1 MKERTTMTNS
11 IKVDIVSDIA
21 CPWCTVGYQR
31 LQQAITEMDLQDQ
44 VEIEWHPFE
53 INPDMPPEGEDLS
66 AHSARKY
73 GTTPEEIRRFRTQL
87 TELGAEL
94 GFTFDFFDG
103 MKIVNTQ
110 DAHILLAYARE
121 QGKQTELK
129 LRLFSALF
137 SERKDVSDRQILAQE
152 LDAVG
157 LDVDAA
163 MAELQNNTARQ
174 RVQDKEA
181 FWHHQ
186 GVSGVP
192 TIIFNQTDALTGAQ
206 PVEVYKQ
213 ILTKL
218 MASFR

>member
-1 MKERTTMTNS
+1 MKNS
-11 IKVDIVSDIA
+11 IKVDIVSDVA
-21 CPWCTVGYQR
+21 CPWCIVGYQR
-31 LQQAITEMDLQDQ
+31 LQQAISGMGLEDR

-53 INPDMPPEGEDLS
+53 INPDMPPEGEELS

-73 GTTPEEIRRFRTQL
+73 GTTPEESRRFRAQL

-110 DAHILLAYARE
+110 DAHVLLEYAHE

-129 LRLFSALF
+129 LRLFTALF
-137 SERKDVSDRQILAQE
+137 SERKDVSDRQVLAQE

-157 LDVDAA
+157 LDVDEA
-163 MAELQNNTARQ
+163 MAELQNNEARQ
-174 RVQDKEA
+174 RVQEKEA
-181 FWHHQ
+181 FWHRQ

-192 TIIFNQTDALTGAQ
+192 TIIFNQSDALTGAQ
-206 PVEVYKQ
+206 PTEIYKQ
-213 ILTKL
+213 VLAELIK
-218 MASFR
+218 AK